1 MVTYA
6 ELQDQRNQ
14 VEFLRLQLA
23 EQHLVEKLNEK
34 DTPIDGADIIARQG
48 QELLRLNKA
57 HNKVL
62 GKVRARDTEIER
74 LERSNC
80 KFRAKIVGLH
90 TEIQDLRDRI
100 TLDGNHIARL
110 NKVVTSH
117 IHEVSEL
124 EAKLAEGYKKNTG
137 LVNIA
142 LRSEKECSA
151 RDVLIDEINDVV
163 KDWTAPIMS
172 FKPLNKV
179 KDLIDEYMN
188 CSREESPEEHNQVEV
203 KVAFLELP

>member
-1 MVTYA
+1 M
-6 ELQDQRNQ
+6 
-14 VEFLRLQLA
+14 
-23 EQHLVEKLNEK
+23 
-34 DTPIDGADIIARQG
+34 
-48 QELLRLNKA
+48 
-57 HNKVL
+57 
-62 GKVRARDTEIER
+62 
-74 LERSNC
+74 
-80 KFRAKIVGLH
+80 
-90 TEIQDLRDRI
+90 
-100 TLDGNHIARL
+100 
-110 NKVVTSH
+110 
-117 IHEVSEL
+117 
-124 EAKLAEGYKKNTG
+124 
-137 LVNIA
+137 NIA